1 MFPGWRPDSP
11 WAGDP
16 GKLRRPGIPTSFSRS
31 RQQGLATRFSSLKY
45 FEMNKARHKARQ
57 SRLCKVNATPRA
69 NFNFPQ
75 RIASALPVPHPF
87 CGFNS
92 TARHRRARTSRLS
105 CGPQPVVSLS
115 KACTTWYDMSDGMK
129 CVEVTIDQSWWV
141 LCFCLKATPRRTGKD
156 AKQLQPSLPRKAWA
170 ELKPPKAVTEL
181 QPNTSQPGKLAKNEP
196 LAAGCLWYS
205 IMEWLHLLLVQAGSS
220 PTVTWKAGR
229 WVLPWIASNY
239 KLRLWP
245 IDCDRLRMLKRVWH
259 GCMSLF
265 LNVLSRHHLLTRSVN
280 GSQ

>member
-31 RQQGLATRFSSLKY
+31 RRQGLATRFSSLKY

-196 LAAGCLWYS
+196 LAAGCLWYPVIFYYGVVALATCTGWQLTNSDLEGREMS
-205 IMEWLHLLLVQAGSS
+205 IAMDCFKLQAEI
-220 PTVTWKAGR
+220 VT
-229 WVLPWIASNY
+229 N
-239 KLRLWP
+239 
-245 IDCDRLRMLKRVWH
+245 RLR
-259 GCMSLF
+259 
-265 LNVLSRHHLLTRSVN
+265 
-280 GSQ
+280 

>member
-31 RQQGLATRFSSLKY
+31 RRQGLATRFSSLKY

-129 CVEVTIDQSWWV
+129 CGWSHNWPELMSFVFLPKSNTKAHWKGCEAVATVLTSKGLSWVETTKSCD
-141 LCFCLKATPRRTGKD
+141 
-156 AKQLQPSLPRKAWA
+156 WA
-170 ELKPPKAVTEL
+170 PA
-181 QPNTSQPGKLAKNEP
+181 
-196 LAAGCLWYS
+196 
-205 IMEWLHLLLVQAGSS
+205 
-220 PTVTWKAGR
+220 
-229 WVLPWIASNY
+229 
-239 KLRLWP
+239 
-245 IDCDRLRMLKRVWH
+245 
-259 GCMSLF
+259 
-265 LNVLSRHHLLTRSVN
+265 
-280 GSQ
+280 